1 MAMSLHVA
9 MNGSLAS
16 RQEFYEQNL
25 DGLLDGAS
33 ALVRGGYSLGGM
45 ATNATTRVAKKNAKV
60 LSDVAQGQV
69 LTNAMHASQPAI
81 KGALSRWLWDLHTE
95 NASFPLGGRSDE
107 NHGESEP
114 GQSYDALYSLEFLPP
129 DSRYGMPPPDG
140 LLQDMDIQLFDVHR
154 PTNDDSASEGLPNTG
169 SPRLAREDSSNGA
182 GDSVIDREIS
192 MVRIVATFA
201 SGQHGTGE
209 NASAFPG
216 IVVRGRHCWC
226 PSVLVSLRQ
235 IQIEVKTRCWWQ
247 MQTGLLR
254 LALLGVRRHAHAPLS
269 RVTVVCPCA
278 HVAAAA
284 AAADDD
290 DDASDNTVPGYAA
303 MLYAHRRSYL
313 RSSFVAARAPSY

>member
-16 RQEFYEQNL
+16 RQGYEQNL

-81 KGALSRWLWDLHTE
+81 KGALSRWLWDLHTG

-107 NHGESEP
+107 NPGESEP
-114 GQSYDALYSLEFLPP
+114 AQSYEALYSLEFLPP

-169 SPRLAREDSSNGA
+169 SPRLAREEDSSNGA

-226 PSVLVSLRQ
+226 PSVLVSLRK

-254 LALLGVRRHAHAPLS
+254 LALLDVRRRARAPLS
-269 RVTVVCPCA
+269 RVPVVYPCA

-284 AAADDD
+284 AAAAAAADDD
-290 DDASDNTVPGYAA
+290 DDDVDDC
-303 MLYAHRRSYL
+303 
-313 RSSFVAARAPSY
+313 F